1 VGGASSESF
10 ATAGPIVAYASPREA
25 MSEELESALKHRFE
39 TGDLDGTMTAAI
51 EGYGNELYGFLVG
64 LCHDRALADDVF
76 GSTCERLWKAL
87 AKFRWDSTF
96 RVWAYTIARNEFL
109 RSTRETN
116 RAKQRIPIS
125 QVASIQQAIERV
137 RTTPVYQRTD
147 VKDRFAKVREQ
158 LEPDD
163 HMLLGLRLDR
173 QMGWA
178 DIARVL
184 GSGDEAAVTREAATL
199 RKRYE
204 RLKDKLRELVAE
216 E

>member
-1 VGGASSESF
+1 
-10 ATAGPIVAYASPREA
+10 
-25 MSEELESALKHRFE
+25 MSEELEAALKQQF
-39 TGDLDGTMTAAI
+39 DAADFDGTMTAAI
-51 EGYGNELYGFLVG
+51 EGYGGELYGFLVG
-64 LCHDRALADDVF
+64 LAHDRALADDVF
-76 GSTCERLWKAL
+76 GSACERLWKAL
-87 AKFRWDSTF
+87 PKFRWDSTF

-116 RAKQRIPIS
+116 RAKQRVPIS
-125 QVASIQQAIERV
+125 QVASIQQAIDRA
-137 RTTPVYQRTD
+137 RTSTPLHQRTD
-147 VKDRFAKVREQ
+147 VKDRFAKVREE

-173 QMGWA
+173 QMGWT

-204 RLKDKLRELVAE
+204 RLKDRLRELVADD
-216 E
+216 